1 MMKRSF
7 LKASSFKKNSEDGYM
22 LRRFFWNMKGFRDCA
37 FV

>member
-1 MMKRSF
+1 MMKKKLFESKF
-7 LKASSFKKNSEDGYM
+7 FQKNSEDGYI